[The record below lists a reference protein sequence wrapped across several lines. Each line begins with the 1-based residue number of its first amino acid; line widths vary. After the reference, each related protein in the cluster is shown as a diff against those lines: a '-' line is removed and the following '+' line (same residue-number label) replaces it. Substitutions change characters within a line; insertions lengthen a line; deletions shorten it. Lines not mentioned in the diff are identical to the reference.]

1 MNSQVKKTVI
11 GVCVFAAATVFL
23 GAMSLIDSRH
33 ANAKQEFATQ
43 TGQPCGRC
51 HQNPAGGGALK
62 PYGTKFKENGFKV
75 K

>member
-1 MNSQVKKTVI
+1 MNSQVKKIFI
-11 GVCVFAAATVFL
+11 GVCVAAAATVFL

-43 TGQPCGRC
+43 TGQPCARC